1 MSQRRRVERI
11 KDASERTIEGLVTK
25 EDEFVYEYTGGRVP
39 KDKIYSTFFTSDKAE
54 IYMTGIMNSNN
65 NKIIL
70 KINDDSIINKY
81 KKTKNVT
88 RQDYP
93 ETQAVS
99 PDNTDYNTGSVVR
112 YFAQK
117 ANNLDGEIF
126 EIKEEDN
133 EINNLFRYIVL
144 DWRIGGLKSDVI
156 RDNQV
161 TIDLISRTRGNE
173 QFRKILSPLQY
184 WNPPKGSVDDIQ
196 AKLNRRKIM

>member
-39 KDKIYSTFFTSDKAE
+39 KDKTYSTFFTTDKSE
-54 IYMTGIMNSNN
+54 IYMTGIMTSNN

-70 KINDDSIINKY
+70 KINDNSIINKY
-81 KKTKNVT
+81 RKTKITT

-99 PDNTDYNTGSVVR
+99 PDNTDYDIGSVVR

-117 ANNLDGEIF
+117 ANDSKSKFF
-126 EIKEEDN
+126 EISLEDYSKQN
-133 EINNLFRYIVL
+133 ALFSYYTFNWI
-144 DWRIGGLKSDVI
+144 ITG
-156 RDNQV
+156 
-161 TIDLISRTRGNE
+161 
-173 QFRKILSPLQY
+173 RKDEVERENKKTLATLPNSLQKLLFPLQL
-184 WNPPKGSVDDIQ
+184 WRPTKNSRDDVEK
-196 AKLNRRKIM
+196 KLERLVR